1 MTARIAGFV
10 SRADAGL
17 RKPRSISRNISPSD
31 GGVAF
36 HYGGPAS
43 TAKEHADC
51 VKQWRGWQ
59 AFHMDSRGWADI
71 AYTMGVCQHG
81 YAFAGRGAGV
91 RTAANGT
98 NFGNENFYA
107 VCWLGGE
114 GQTPTQAAYDAFEWA
129 VLNLR
134 KTGAGRAVRPHQFFK
149 GTACPGGHLVT
160 HAGRLHNTNIGSTAP
175 TPDPVQEDKV
185 LYVYSGTD
193 GLDWGTDLFT
203 RRPFESQEQ
212 KGAWITM
219 AQRVS
224 GKAVTR
230 ITLSPE
236 EQELLVPVGIEFS
249 NEPAPT
255 EEVPQ

>member
-10 SRADAGL
+10 TRAEAGL
-17 RKPRSISRNISPSD
+17 RKPKSISRNISPGD
-31 GGVAF
+31 GGVAL
-36 HYGGPAS
+36 HYGGPAQRLHN
-43 TAKEHADC
+43 HADC
-51 VKQWRGWQ
+51 VTRWRQWQ
-59 AFHMDSRGWADI
+59 DFHMDSRGWADI

-81 YAFAGRGAGV
+81 FVFAGRGAGI

-98 NFGNENFYA
+98 NYGNQNFYA

-114 GQTPTQAAYDAFEWA
+114 GQTPTQLALDAFEWA

-149 GTACPGGHLVT
+149 GTACPGGHLVA
-160 HAGRLHNTNIGSTAP
+160 HAGRLHNTDIGSNVP

-185 LYVYSGTD
+185 LYVYSGSD
-193 GLDWGTDLFT
+193 GLDWGTDLVT

-219 AQRVS
+219 AQRIS

-230 ITLSPE
+230 IQLSSA
-236 EQELLVPVGIEFS
+236 EQELLVPIGIADS
-249 NEPAPT
+249 
-255 EEVPQ
+255 EVPV